1 MPPRSPLSIGGLALD
16 LPAMQRRLKKR
27 ISKGEFFAL
36 LFSLGMALIFFITR
50 PDNIHFDLNNYL
62 RAGRGDFGEYYYGY
76 WFVPVFWLLNKIP
89 FYQAALLL
97 SIASIAALF
106 FAGRIFGGKTA
117 FILTGYQAFYMMYYG
132 QLTAIV
138 IGGLALLWWGLAK
151 RSGWLAGL
159 GFLIAATKYQSGFLA
174 AVFLLVLAPIAWNEK
189 WKVLFVPAIGFA
201 ASLLLYPDWIFT
213 QLEILRQTPANDFAS
228 LSLWQWFGPAAAVLW
243 LPAILTPVPPERRII
258 LLVATTTLAL
268 PYYQQADLLS
278 LFVLPVGWLFP
289 LLGNL
294 GYLSLLFGYPALKA
308 LAVIPLVIYGMIL
321 WQALGSR
328 FASRP
333 AATA

>member
-1 MPPRSPLSIGGLALD
+1 MPTTSPVLIGGLELD

-50 PDNIHFDLNNYL
+50 PDNIYFDLANYL

-76 WFVPVFWLLNKIP
+76 WLLPVFWLLNKIP
-89 FYQAALLL
+89 FHFAALLL
-97 SIASIAALF
+97 SIASISALF
-106 FAGRIFGGKTA
+106 FAGRLFGGSTA
-117 FILTGYQAFYMMYYG
+117 VVLTGYQAFYMMYYG

-151 RSGWLAGL
+151 RNGWLAGL
-159 GFLIAATKYQSGFLA
+159 GFLIAATKYQSDFLA
-174 AVFLLVLAPIAWNEK
+174 AAFLLVCAPIAWKEK
-189 WKVLFVPAIGFA
+189 WKTLWVPAAGFGL
-201 ASLLLYPDWIFT
+201 SLLLYPGWIFT
-213 QLEILRQTPANDFAS
+213 QLETLRQTPANDFAS
-228 LSLWQWFGPAAAVLW
+228 LSLWQWFGAAVIVLW
-243 LPAILTPVPPERRII
+243 LPVIFTPMPPQRRIV

-308 LAVIPLVIYGMIL
+308 LVVIPLVMYGLLL
-321 WQALGSR
+321 WQTLREYISAR
-328 FASRP
+328 QVMA
-333 AATA
+333 